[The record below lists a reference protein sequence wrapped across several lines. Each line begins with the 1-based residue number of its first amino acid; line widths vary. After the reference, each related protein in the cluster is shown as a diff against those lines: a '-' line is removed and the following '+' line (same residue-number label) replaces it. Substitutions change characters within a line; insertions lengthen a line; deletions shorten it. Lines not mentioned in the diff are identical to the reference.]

1 MKENYSLFLSNKINE
16 KMQLDLSGAFYE
28 IFPFQ
33 KLKNFNFKNSRD
45 RIYNPT
51 NTLLIMLLTMVE
63 EDKSLQTSVNLF
75 SRIHEKNRKELD
87 KQDKQIK
94 AEYEN
99 PSQARKPGR
108 PRKSIGRVAKSKMKE
123 ISLDTSGYSKAR
135 QRLPIEALKMVFAE
149 SKSNINPGIGN
160 WHGYRVFITDG
171 TYLQLQDTEPIK
183 EVFRAS
189 TNQGYPRGLFQA
201 IIEQGVGTVFNFA
214 LGSDSKSELELIY
227 ELMDTIPSGSLLL
240 ADDLYNCFSIFALL
254 EERDIKII
262 VPGKRVRNYEVIE
275 ELSKGDEIVQIKK
288 KINSSWLNGKKLK
301 KGKLLL
307 RRIEYNSVSEEG
319 KKNVLYTSLL
329 DKKISKEEII
339 LKYESRWDIEVSIRE
354 IKTIMDI
361 NIVRSKSPDMVYKE
375 IYSAII
381 AYNYVRQ
388 IIARST
394 VGGAFSPEGDIIQE
408 CYQSRRDVFVDK
420 LGRRYSRWS
429 PGRNGYSVKD
439 DITSCNSKTS

>member
-1 MKENYSLFLSNKINE
+1 
-16 KMQLDLSGAFYE
+16 
-28 IFPFQ
+28 
-33 KLKNFNFKNSRD
+33 
-45 RIYNPT
+45 
-51 NTLLIMLLTMVE
+51 
-63 EDKSLQTSVNLF
+63 
-75 SRIHEKNRKELD
+75 
-87 KQDKQIK
+87 
-94 AEYEN
+94 
-99 PSQARKPGR
+99 
-108 PRKSIGRVAKSKMKE
+108 
-123 ISLDTSGYSKAR
+123 
-135 QRLPIEALKMVFAE
+135 
-149 SKSNINPGIGN
+149 
-160 WHGYRVFITDG
+160 
-171 TYLQLQDTEPIK
+171 
-183 EVFRAS
+183 
-189 TNQGYPRGLFQA
+189 
-201 IIEQGVGTVFNFA
+201 